1 MLVLFVGVIA
11 FVIAYIFSHL
21 VFSVDVTAKRRIFF
35 LVASVCLM
43 YVAVG
48 SLVFTV
54 Q

>member
-1 MLVLFVGVIA
+1 MLVLFIGAIA
-11 FVIAYIFSHL
+11 LVIAYIFSHL
-21 VFSVDVTAKRRIFF
+21 VFSTHVKAKRRIFF

-43 YVAVG
+43 YIAIG